1 MDESGQP
8 AATGASLTSM
18 RCIGLIGGMSWESS
32 ALYYQLLNEGVKER
46 LGGLHSAR
54 CVLASVDFA
63 EIEAMQSEGR
73 WDDAG
78 HLLAD
83 TARGLQAAG
92 ADAVLICT
100 NTMHKVA
107 DQVADAITVPLL
119 HLADVV
125 ADAVVAA
132 GIDTVALLGT
142 RFTMEESFY
151 SDRLRSRGLTVLTPQ
166 ADDRALVD
174 RVIYTEL
181 VLGQVSEE
189 SRAAYVEIIG
199 RLAARG
205 ARGVILGCTEIELL
219 ARPTDVDLPTFPTTR
234 LHAQAAVDFA
244 LA

>member
-1 MDESGQP
+1 
-8 AATGASLTSM
+8 M

-63 EIEAMQSEGR
+63 EVEAMQSDGR

-78 HLLAD
+78 ALLAD
-83 TARGLQAAG
+83 QARGLEAAG

-107 DQVADAITVPLL
+107 DQVAAALTVPLL

-125 ADAVVAA
+125 GDAVLAA

-151 SDRLRSRGLTVLTPQ
+151 RDRLAARGLIVLTPD
-166 ADDRALVD
+166 AGDRALVD

-181 VLGQVSEE
+181 VLGEVNEE
-189 SRAAYVEIIG
+189 SRAAYTAIIG
-199 RLAARG
+199 RLAGHG
-205 ARGVILGCTEIELL
+205 AQGVVLGCTEIELL
-219 ARPTDVDLPTFPTTR
+219 VGASDVELPVFPTTR

>member
-1 MDESGQP
+1 
-8 AATGASLTSM
+8 M

-78 HLLAD
+78 RLLAD

-132 GIDTVALLGT
+132 GVDTVALLGT
-142 RFTMEESFY
+142 RFTMEEAFY

-219 ARPTDVDLPTFPTTR
+219 VRPTDVDLPTFPTTR

>member
-1 MDESGQP
+1 
-8 AATGASLTSM
+8 M

-73 WDDAG
+73 WDDADR
-78 HLLAD
+78 LLAD

-132 GIDTVALLGT
+132 GVDTVALLGT

-151 SDRLRSRGLTVLTPQ
+151 SDRLRSRGLTVLIPQ

-219 ARPTDVDLPTFPTTR
+219 VRPTDVDLPTFPTTR

>member
-1 MDESGQP
+1 M
-8 AATGASLTSM
+8 
-18 RCIGLIGGMSWESS
+18 
-32 ALYYQLLNEGVKER
+32 
-46 LGGLHSAR
+46 
-54 CVLASVDFA
+54 LASVDFA
-63 EIEAMQSEGR
+63 EVEAMQSDGR

-78 HLLAD
+78 ALLAD
-83 TARGLQAAG
+83 QARGLEAAG

-107 DQVADAITVPLL
+107 DQVAAALTVPLL

-125 ADAVVAA
+125 GDAVLAA

-151 SDRLRSRGLTVLTPQ
+151 RDRLAARGLIVLTPD
-166 ADDRALVD
+166 AGDRALVD

-181 VLGQVSEE
+181 VLGEVNEE
-189 SRAAYVEIIG
+189 SRAAYTAIIG
-199 RLAARG
+199 RLAGHG
-205 ARGVILGCTEIELL
+205 AQGVVLGCTEIELL
-219 ARPTDVDLPTFPTTR
+219 VGASDVELPVFPTTR

>member
-1 MDESGQP
+1 
-8 AATGASLTSM
+8 M

-63 EIEAMQSEGR
+63 EVEAMQSNGR

-78 HLLAD
+78 ALLAD
-83 TARGLQAAG
+83 QARGLEAAG

-107 DQVADAITVPLL
+107 GQVAAALTVPLL

-125 ADAVVAA
+125 ADAVLAA

-151 SDRLRSRGLTVLTPQ
+151 TDRLTARGLTVLTPD

-181 VLGQVSEE
+181 VLGEVRDS
-189 SRAAYVEIIG
+189 SRAAFVDVIG

-205 ARGVILGCTEIELL
+205 AQGVILGCTEIELL
-219 ARPTDVDLPTFPTTR
+219 IGPSDVELPTYPTTR

-244 LA
+244 LADSVR